1 MQHHDGLFSFSRI
14 LNLNACMTE
23 TSLPLLVRDLMTVG
37 VVTCTPQTTVTELA
51 QLLLDHDL
59 DEVIVLEDGKA
70 LGVVGQDDL
79 IEAIAKDGAKSLSAS
94 DVMREGVPQ
103 IPPDIPL
110 RAAAQIMRDQGERTL
125 FLMHHAAGIEY
136 PAAAISYK
144 HYLRYLAAADLADL
158 HDLGIKAGRT
168 PPLEEFFQRRAAA
181 REKNITQE
189 D

>member
-1 MQHHDGLFSFSRI
+1 MP
-14 LNLNACMTE
+14 E
-23 TSLPLLVRDLMTVG
+23 TSLPHLVRDLMTVG
-37 VVTCTPQTTVTELA
+37 VVTCTPQTTVPELA

-79 IEAIAKDGAKSLSAS
+79 IAAIAKDGAKSLSAS

-136 PAAAISYK
+136 PASAISYK
-144 HYLRYLAAADLADL
+144 HYLRYLAADDLTDL

-168 PPLEEFFQRRAAA
+168 PPLEEFFKRRAGA
-181 REKNITQE
+181 REKNIIQE

>member
-1 MQHHDGLFSFSRI
+1 MTLSLFLLSPKVKTR
-14 LNLNACMTE
+14 MPE
-23 TSLPLLVRDLMTVG
+23 TSLPKLVRDLMTVG
-37 VVTCTPQTTVTELA
+37 VVTCTPQTTVPELA

-59 DEVIVLEDGKA
+59 DEVIVLDEGQA

-79 IEAIAKDGAKSLSAS
+79 IAAISNDEAKSLSAN

-110 RAAAQIMRDQGERTL
+110 RAAAQIMRDLGVRTL
-125 FLMHHAAGIEY
+125 FLMHHAGGIEY

-144 HYLRYLAAADLADL
+144 HFLRYLAADKLADL
-158 HDLGIKAGRT
+158 QDLGIEAGRT
-168 PPLEEFFQRRAAA
+168 PPLEEFFERRAAA
-181 REKNITQE
+181 RDKNIKIE